1 MSECTHCYGTKS
13 LRIIRNGI
21 HCGMK
26 DCDYCSNDNKKQS
39 PVECLLNN
47 LLINGFLRL
56 TQQEDELYK
65 QLKEQALQMEREE
78 KEKLFDAVQAEI
90 RQINNLYPHI
100 YQGRRSLT
108 ELSLN
113 IAYLKNNQ

>member
-39 PVECLLNN
+39 PVEWLMERYYAQRG
-47 LLINGFLRL
+47 ITVSQF
-56 TQQEDELYK
+56 EE
-65 QLKEQALQMEREE
+65 ALQMEREE

-100 YQGRRSLT
+100 YQGSGALT

-113 IAYLKNNQ
+113 IAHLKNKL